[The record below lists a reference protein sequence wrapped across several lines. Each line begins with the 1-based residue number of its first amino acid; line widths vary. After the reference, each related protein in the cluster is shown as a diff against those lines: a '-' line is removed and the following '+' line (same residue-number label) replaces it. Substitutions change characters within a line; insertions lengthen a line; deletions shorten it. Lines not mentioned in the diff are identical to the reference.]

1 LWDKAVCQFKNFEQK
16 FDIISELIPR
26 EVKTLEETIEKQD
39 LEFET
44 IEKRLSE
51 IENNQ
56 LLN

>member
-1 LWDKAVCQFKNFEQK
+1 
-16 FDIISELIPR
+16 
-26 EVKTLEETIEKQD
+26 VKTLEETIEKQD